1 MLSRDAIIKIVNKAL
16 PDLKSRYGV
25 KSLSLFGSYARGE
38 EAGTSDIDML
48 VEFKEPIDLIDYIKL
63 ENDLADLLDQPIDL
77 VMKDALKLR
86 IQESILS
93 EAVDI

>member
-1 MLSRDAIIKIVNKAL
+1 MLSRDAIIKIVTKAL

-38 EAGTSDIDML
+38 EAGASDIDML
-48 VEFKEPIDLIDYIKL
+48 VEFKETIDLIDYIKL
-63 ENDLADLLDQPIDL
+63 ENDLTDLLDQPVDL